1 MKNKLI
7 TTFFILISIFS
18 LAQTKVSS
26 DEIQIKKSL
35 TYFVNSVKAKNMNQA
50 VNCIY
55 PKLFT
60 IVPKEQMIQGLEMS
74 YNNPM
79 LKVNIQN
86 FNFGGIEKPELIGNE
101 YFSITN
107 YGFKMQCDVSA
118 ANDEMQM
125 NIEKALKG
133 KYGKNN
139 VKAVRKGIYDIDA
152 KMRACAVSTDKKNWK
167 FLILEKSY
175 KPYLNKILPKKI
187 IDKI

>member
-7 TTFFILISIFS
+7 KVFFSLISIFS
-18 LAQTKVSS
+18 LAQTKISS

-35 TYFVNSVKAKNMNQA
+35 TYFVNCVKAKNMNQA
-50 VNCIY
+50 VSCIY
-55 PKLFT
+55 PKFFT
-60 IVPKEQMIQGLEMS
+60 IVPKEQMIQGLEMA
-74 YNNPM
+74 YNNPV

-86 FNFGGIEKPELIGNE
+86 FDFGVIEKPELIGNE

-125 NIEKALKG
+125 NIEKALKS

-152 KMRACAVSTDKKNWK
+152 KMRACAVSKDRKLWK
-167 FLILEKSY
+167 FLVLEKSY
-175 KPYLNKILPKKI
+175 KPYLDKILPKKV